1 MNDAKFVYVIY
12 IAATPDKVWQALL
25 DGEMTRQYWQHDNV
39 SDWKPGS
46 KWQHRRLDGDKQPR
60 IVGNVVKSIPPKR
73 LVLTWALP
81 ANEADQTKHSRVTL
95 EVEPVADMV
104 RLTVRHRSS
113 KRAPTCSRHQQRLA
127 ACAIEPE
134 IVPGD
139 GQAARCDRFEKI
151 IRGRPGSSAS
161 IVDIGLRR
169 IEVSAMSKLPTAG

>member
-1 MNDAKFVYVIY
+1 MTMNDAKFVYVIY

-60 IVGNVVKSIPPKR
+60 IVGNVVESIPPKR

-104 RLTVRHRSS
+104 RLTVTHEELEAGSDMLRGISNGWPRVLSS
-113 KRAPTCSRHQQRLA
+113 LKSFLETGKPLDV
-127 ACAIEPE
+127 I
-134 IVPGD
+134 
-139 GQAARCDRFEKI
+139 
-151 IRGRPGSSAS
+151 GS
-161 IVDIGLRR
+161 
-169 IEVSAMSKLPTAG
+169 KK